1 MNFIKNKQRRINK
14 MQSSRRHGFD
24 SSFLSV
30 PFYQFVSSR
39 AGKIKVHQR
48 SFKNK
53 YLAAKFCKRIS
64 RLYKA
69 MFKRK
74 LKIVRNGNLRK
85 IKYTTGGLIN

>member
-1 MNFIKNKQRRINK
+1 MNFKKNKHRRYN
-14 MQSSRRHGFD
+14 MNNSGRHV
-24 SSFLSV
+24 FLSNLSS
-30 PFYQFVSSR
+30 PFYKDMSSGV
-39 AGKIKVHQR
+39 GKIKVHQR

-85 IKYTTGGLIN
+85 I

>member
-1 MNFIKNKQRRINK
+1 MN
-14 MQSSRRHGFD
+14 SSGRYVFYSHL
-24 SSFLSV
+24 SS
-30 PFYQFVSSR
+30 PFYKDMSS
-39 AGKIKVHQR
+39 GVGEKIKIHQR

>member
-85 IKYTTGGLIN
+85 IKYTTEGLIN

>member
-1 MNFIKNKQRRINK
+1 

>member
-1 MNFIKNKQRRINK
+1 MNN
-14 MQSSRRHGFD
+14 SGRHVFLSNLS
-24 SSFLSV
+24 SSF
-30 PFYQFVSSR
+30 YKDMSSGV
-39 AGKIKVHQR
+39 GKIKVHKR

-85 IKYTTGGLIN
+85 IKYKTGGLIN